1 MKQNKSK
8 YETARVV
15 AQYRSKYRVVCK
27 NDEFW
32 AEVTGKTIFKATS
45 QLDYPVVG
53 DLVSI
58 SELGYGKSI
67 IEKILPRNNIL
78 QRKSAGKSDVQP
90 IASNIDTAFIVQ
102 SVDRDFNLNRFER
115 YLTIIS
121 AGKIEPVILLNK
133 IDLISTA
140 ELDEKVSQIKDRFQN
155 IVIITTSAA
164 DSSGIERLRRV
175 INKNKTYCFVGS
187 SGVGK
192 SSIINKLLGKELLKT
207 KMISTSTK
215 KGKHAT
221 THREL
226 FVLENGGM
234 VIDNPGIREVGVAD
248 AGEAVANVF
257 GDISELAKSCK
268 FVDCTHDHEPGCAVL
283 AALKS
288 GELSEA
294 KYQNYN
300 KLKKESDYYAMST
313 LEKRRK
319 DRSFGR
325 MVKNVMKLKKKNR

>member
-1 MKQNKSK
+1 MKQNNSGL
-8 YETARVV
+8 EIARVV
-15 AQYRSKYRVVCK
+15 AQYRGKYRVRRGD
-27 NDEFW
+27 NEFW
-32 AEVTGKTIFKATS
+32 AEITGKMMFIAEAQT
-45 QLDYPVVG
+45 DYPVVG
-53 DLVSI
+53 DMVKI
-58 SELGYGKSI
+58 SELESDHSVI
-67 IEKILPRNNIL
+67 REILPRKTVL
-78 QRKSAGKSDVQP
+78 QRKAAGKDEIQP
-90 IASNIDTAFIVQ
+90 IAANINVAFVVQ
-102 SVDRDFNLNRFER
+102 AVDRDFNLNRFER
-115 YLTIIS
+115 YLTIIN
-121 AGKIEPVILLNK
+121 AGKIEPIIVLNK
-133 IDLISTA
+133 IDLISTT
-140 ELDEKVSQIKDRFQN
+140 ELEKKIAQLKDRFQN
-155 IVIITTSAA
+155 NKVLTTSAA

-300 KLKKESDYYAMST
+300 TLKKESDYYAMSS

-325 MVKNVMKLKKKNR
+325 MVKSVKKLKPKGR